1 MVNSKY
7 ILDIFDLT
15 FEGLSS
21 CDLLKKQ
28 IPFLSQGD
36 NKHTGIG
43 LYIYFV
49 AEKGIQQYKVAAS
62 NTPTRDINGNVIEML
77 NGVEIRNLQLNILA
91 DATVHLK
98 NGIIDNLEIWNKNG
112 YDYPQNE
119 PKNYELHQTWLDLQ
133 KRRTIIK

>member
-1 MVNSKY
+1 MALSKY

-15 FEGLSS
+15 FQGLSS
-21 CDLLKKQ
+21 GDLLTKQ

-49 AEKGIQQYKVAAS
+49 AKKEIQQYKVTAS
-62 NTPTRDINGNVIEML
+62 NTSTFDANGNVTEML
-77 NGVEIRNLQLNILA
+77 NGVEIRNSQLNILA

-98 NGIIDNLEIWNKNG
+98 GGIIDNLEIWNKNG
-112 YDYPQNE
+112 HDYPQTE